1 MCTVL
6 VIVNNIYQHIN
17 LQYHAPRI
25 STEVSPVC
33 RCALDASI
41 FLHTCNSTIYSEV
54 QAVVCLDWN
63 GDTGGGGARTPG
75 FNRVGTGPADVF
87 VTLSSVTDI
96 RILSQ
101 LFLVI
106 NTFVSHYTA
115 GYQRTCWRR
124 TVRLEFPDFNL
135 RTHLCKFDD
144 KNRFGKTGL
153 RAPHRILGNKT
164 CKSAGALNTTNFP
177 D

>member
-6 VIVNNIYQHIN
+6 VIVDNIYQHIN
-17 LQYHAPRI
+17 LQYHALRI

-41 FLHTCNSTIYSEV
+41 FLHTCNSTICSEV

-63 GDTGGGGARTPG
+63 GDTGGGGGGGARTPG
-75 FNRVGTGPADVF
+75 FNRVGTGPADNVF

-101 LFLVI
+101 LFLVV
-106 NTFVSHYTA
+106 NTFDSHYTA
-115 GYQRTCWRR
+115 GYQRTC
-124 TVRLEFPDFNL
+124 
-135 RTHLCKFDD
+135 
-144 KNRFGKTGL
+144 
-153 RAPHRILGNKT
+153 
-164 CKSAGALNTTNFP
+164 
-177 D
+177 